1 MMYTLARWMLR
12 LCRTTQG
19 IATSLVEAGATVAVG
34 LTLAAAII
42 PIVLEKGEDGSIA
55 RAQSDAQALATSI
68 QAFFGDVQEYPSRV
82 RSGANQRDANLK
94 TVAAFRT
101 GEDRTGT
108 AGGDAQDPSEFLTAI
123 GSGLIENLNDH
134 LVADHSLV
142 ANYRTNG
149 LNWKGPYSKT
159 VHQDPWG
166 RNYVV
171 LARAASFR
179 LPGGAETAATIP
191 ADPTTTTLAVTATP
205 FYYWVLSAG
214 PDGRL
219 DTTQTSSEL
228 VGDDVGVIVTA
239 TKAAATSK

>member
-42 PIVLEKGEDGSIA
+42 PVVLDKGQDGKVA
-55 RAQSDAQALATSI
+55 RAQSDTQALATSI
-68 QAFFGDVQEYPSRV
+68 QTFFGDVQEYPSRV

-94 TVAAFRT
+94 TAAAFRT
-101 GEDRTGT
+101 GDIRTGT

-123 GSGLIENLNDH
+123 GSGLVENLNDH

-142 ANYRTNG
+142 ANYRVNG

-159 VHQDPWG
+159 INQDPWG

-179 LPGGAETAATIP
+179 LPGATETTTIP

-214 PDGRL
+214 PNGRL

-228 VGDDVGVIVTA
+228 AGDDAGVVVTA
-239 TKAAATSK
+239 TKAPATSK